1 MKRNFYTR
9 SIAIVLMISLF
20 ISIIPFQITASADDS
35 SSKYP
40 DFQMKINLMELTE
53 DGLYEETGSEYTDI
67 LIDNEFI
74 LIDLEWI
81 CEKLGLVYTQMV
93 NGSGDAA
100 YKVRKPETCLE
111 FNFKANEKTA
121 IASSPY
127 MGEIIAN
134 LGTEIIA
141 YNGKVWIPFV
151 MFLNLFDSQIQIM
164 DGEIYLYPYLN
175 TVVDILHYK
184 TDNDYILPIESSKMR
199 YQYDIVNDS
208 HLGEANAT
216 NQLAYIQF
224 YRKVKGL
231 FQGAVQLD
239 MDKIKKALPN
249 NTEDVAESLAIQLF
263 TSSEDELNSLNGT
276 ILAAVDT
283 LNGSSGLLDAA
294 VIDKIKEGSEE
305 SFKQACE
312 NWIKLGDEMLEQ
324 GQYKQN
330 TGFISVDQIEAFHE
344 AAASDLA
351 DEYSIMNNIK
361 SNCQKYDIYSKASGL
376 AFNAFVK
383 YVSLSSEIAASQQK
397 NIDSMKQYLDY
408 YNKFDSLDAFAYAV
422 YAGIM
427 QQDAYTCLY
436 QLLRQ
441 YDSDHPI
448 TEEGLE
454 TYRNLEWVR
463 MKSYYLIRQNMLA
476 YYKPMEKDHDMSIIT
491 SDEIA
496 DSKELLQIM
505 SVLNS
510 GTIGVTQ
517 AGLDSCVSKSA
528 DINKMILS
536 SHGIYRL
543 IKGKVT
549 DEEGKPVSAVIIA
562 NAEEDSGLNSNFVSG
577 DSDGIFSILLC
588 PGKYNLSVEVD
599 GYQYDT
605 YSVEIEVPD
614 WNITEYEIPTIILE
628 NITREFV
635 YEKYKELIEKYEKT
649 YGTFSM
655 DTKDMGGN
663 YVSSWMTGLCYLELI
678 DFDNNGKEELLV
690 IYKKTKQKSSEVDFV
705 GADFVFEV
713 WEYKQKNIHLIDSGE
728 LYGNDGNGQTLVIT
742 QHQDNTYVLTGSFD
756 SFDYQYYHGYNN
768 SRKFNVVREAL
779 MDLDDNRN
787 TYKID
792 GINVSEEEWEK
803 EEKEWSKNKRSYP
816 MNSSAGLDKMSYY
829 EILNIIVKTKEKLGM
844 NISDMDTNQK
854 LKASVINN
862 GQSVLLSVSKGI
874 YYWEKTI
881 TYGQAELEGTL
892 TCADLTGD
900 NEDELILEIG
910 FIGSTYAA
918 ANVYVFTC
926 SNNKLEQILYLEDG
940 EMTFYKENYYF
951 CRGVSRIQ
959 NGNLYIIITDDIED
973 EEVCFTYKNK
983 KWIWKIV

>member
-9 SIAIVLMISLF
+9 YIAIVLMISLF

-67 LIDNEFI
+67 LINNEFV

-81 CEKLGLVYTQMV
+81 CEKLELVYTQMV
-93 NGSGDAA
+93 NGSGDTV

-127 MGEIIAN
+127 MGEIKAN

-164 DGEIYLYPYLN
+164 DGEIYLYPCLN

-184 TDNDYILPIESSKMR
+184 TDNNDILPIESSKIR

-249 NTEDVAESLAIQLF
+249 NTEDVAESLAIQLL
-263 TSSEDELNSLNGT
+263 TNSEDELNSLNGT

-283 LNGSSGLLDAA
+283 LNGSSGLLDAV

-312 NWIKLGDEMLEQ
+312 NWIRLGDEMLEQ

-330 TGFISVDQIEAFHE
+330 TGFISMDQIEAFHE

-351 DEYSIMNNIK
+351 DEYSTMDNIK
-361 SNCQKYDIYSKASGL
+361 RNCQKYDIYSKASGL

-383 YVSLSSEIAASQQK
+383 YVSLSSEIASAQQK
-397 NIDSMKQYLDY
+397 NIDFMKQYIEY
-408 YNKFDSLDAFAYAV
+408 YNKLSNPVMKNDIVQVWVDKVNLYDGKTKNIFQNGELLDGIMEDIALSAISIAEEVGLKTLMDSKFVKATFPGLKKINGLLFELQLVEIGWDFTEYLVNKYTGGVFDSLDAFAYAV

-476 YYKPMEKDHDMSIIT
+476 YYKPMEKDQDMSIIT

-496 DSKELLQIM
+496 DSRELLHIM
-505 SVLNS
+505 SVLSS

-517 AGLDSCVSKSA
+517 VGLDSCVSKSA

-536 SHGIYRL
+536 SHSIYRL

-549 DEEGKPVSAVIIA
+549 DEDGNPVRAAVFA
-562 NAEEDSGLNSNFVSG
+562 EAEENSGLKNEFAQG
-577 DSDGIFSILLC
+577 DDNGEYTISLR
-588 PGKYNLSVEVD
+588 PGKYTIIA
-599 GYQYDT
+599 DT
-605 YSVEIEVPD
+605 GSKEYESFSTEIEVPD
-614 WNITEYEIPTIILE
+614 WNTANYEISIICLLKKKSLGEINYNLLMGYWE
-628 NITREFV
+628 NNIQCRMVYQFNKDGTVNEYSIEFDQIV
-635 YEKYKELIEKYEKT
+635 NEKNLDYSRTLY
-649 YGTFSM
+649 Y
-655 DTKDMGGN
+655 
-663 YVSSWMTGLCYLELI
+663 YLS
-678 DFDNNGKEELLV
+678 DGKLV
-690 IYKKTKQKSSEVDFV
+690 ID
-705 GADFVFEV
+705 
-713 WEYKQKNIHLIDSGE
+713 W
-728 LYGNDGNGQTLVIT
+728 GNR
-742 QHQDNTYVLTGSFD
+742 HQS
-756 SFDYQYYHGYNN
+756 
-768 SRKFNVVREAL
+768 
-779 MDLDDNRN
+779 
-787 TYKID
+787 
-792 GINVSEEEWEK
+792 
-803 EEKEWSKNKRSYP
+803 
-816 MNSSAGLDKMSYY
+816 
-829 EILNIIVKTKEKLGM
+829 
-844 NISDMDTNQK
+844 
-854 LKASVINN
+854 
-862 GQSVLLSVSKGI
+862 
-874 YYWEKTI
+874 
-881 TYGQAELEGTL
+881 
-892 TCADLTGD
+892 
-900 NEDELILEIG
+900 ILEIVTTDSPIDWD
-910 FIGSTYAA
+910 IG
-918 ANVYVFTC
+918 
-926 SNNKLEQILYLEDG
+926 LQDQISEIPDNTQFLYETGWVDNGIISDNAMYLI
-940 EMTFYKENYYF
+940 K
-951 CRGVSRIQ
+951 VS
-959 NGNLYIIITDDIED
+959 D
-973 EEVCFTYKNK
+973 F
-983 KWIWKIV
+983 